1 MLTRI
6 ESALLLRLQT
16 LNEPTI
22 EPLVEPVTRV
32 DVPAAE
38 GVTFP
43 NITYAVAIMLS
54 NLPLVEM
61 CY

>member
-1 MLTRI
+1 M
-6 ESALLLRLQT
+6 QT

-61 CY
+61 C